1 MVKYVLNIGLIFFI
15 SIFFISCSATK
26 QESVSKGFIIPDPPQ
41 EPRIMH
47 IKTYR
52 GESDLVKKSGLDTF
66 LGGDSAFASKD
77 FRKPFG
83 VTAKDGK
90 FYVSDTGMAIV
101 YVIDT
106 VNKTVSFIGDKS
118 KGKLALPVGVA
129 IDENDN
135 VYVSDS
141 KLQRVY
147 GYDKQGN
154 AFFVLGNDEDF
165 IRPTGIAINQKL
177 QIIYVVDTKGHTV
190 RAYSLNGDHLFD
202 IGERGNTDGTFNF
215 PTSIAV
221 DQNSGNVVVVDTQNF
236 RIQIFDQE
244 GNFLHTFGNVGDKPG
259 TFSRPKGVAID
270 SESNIYVSDAAF
282 DNIQIFDK
290 TGTQLM
296 LYFGSA
302 GYDPGQFQIPTGL
315 FIDGNDRIYVVEN
328 FSGKVQ
334 VLQYLSQQWKQKNPQ
349 EYKELMDMREEM
361 LEE

>member
-1 MVKYVLNIGLIFFI
+1 MLKYVFKTAFYISVTVFFA
-15 SIFFISCSATK
+15 SCTATK
-26 QESVSKGFIIPDPPQ
+26 QEVVEQAFVIPDPPQ
-41 EPRIMH
+41 EPKIMH
-47 IKTYR
+47 LETYR
-52 GESDLVKKSGLDTF
+52 GESDLIEKSKLDNF
-66 LGGDSAFASKD
+66 LGGDSSFASKD

-83 VTAKDGK
+83 IAAKSGK
-90 FYVSDTGMAIV
+90 FYVSDTGMAVV

-106 VNKTVSFIGDKS
+106 INRKVSFLGDRS
-118 KGKLALPVGVA
+118 KGKLSLPVGIA

-141 KLQRVY
+141 KLQRVF
-147 GYDKQGN
+147 GYDKSGN
-154 AFFVLGNDEDF
+154 AFFVLGNNEDF

-177 QIIYVVDTKGHTV
+177 QIMYVVDTKGHTI

-236 RIQIFDQE
+236 RIQIFDQD
-244 GNFLHTFGNVGDKPG
+244 GNFIHTFGNVGDKPG

-270 SESNIYVSDAAF
+270 SEGNIYVSDVAF

-290 TGTQLM
+290 TGTQLL

-315 FIDGNDRIYVVEN
+315 YIDEEDRIHVVEN

-334 VLQYLSQQWKQKNPQ
+334 ILQYLSKSWKEKNQ
-349 EYKELMDMREEM
+349 LEYKELMEIREEM

>member
-1 MVKYVLNIGLIFFI
+1 MFNLLIKSFLYFFI
-15 SIFFISCSATK
+15 VLFLASCGGNKPVVEKKFIFPA
-26 QESVSKGFIIPDPPQ
+26 PPQ

-47 IKTYR
+47 LKTYR
-52 GESDLVKKSGLDTF
+52 GESDLVKKTGLDDL
-66 LGGDSAFASKD
+66 LGGKSTFAAKD
-77 FRKPFG
+77 LRKPFSA
-83 VTAKDGK
+83 VAKNNKIYITDTA
-90 FYVSDTGMAIV
+90 MALV

-106 VNKTVSFIGDKS
+106 KTKEISFIGNKNS
-118 KGKLALPVGVA
+118 GRLALPVAVA

-135 VYVSDS
+135 IYVADS

-147 GYDKQGN
+147 GYDKSGN
-154 AFFVLGNDEDF
+154 AFFMLGDNEDF

-202 IGERGNTDGTFNF
+202 IGERGIEEAKFNF
-215 PTSIAV
+215 PTGIAV

-236 RIQIFDQE
+236 RVQIFDKD
-244 GNFLHTFGNVGDKPG
+244 GNFIHTFGNIGDKPG

-270 SESNIYVSDAAF
+270 SEGNIYVSDVAF

-290 TGTQLM
+290 TGQYLL

-302 GYDPGQFQIPTGL
+302 GFDPGEFQIPTGL
-315 FIDGNDRIYVVEN
+315 YIDENDALYVVEN

-334 VLQYLSQQWKQKNPQ
+334 VLQYLSKKWKEANPLK
-349 EYKELMDMREEM
+349 YKKLMDERKAMMEE
-361 LEE
+361 E